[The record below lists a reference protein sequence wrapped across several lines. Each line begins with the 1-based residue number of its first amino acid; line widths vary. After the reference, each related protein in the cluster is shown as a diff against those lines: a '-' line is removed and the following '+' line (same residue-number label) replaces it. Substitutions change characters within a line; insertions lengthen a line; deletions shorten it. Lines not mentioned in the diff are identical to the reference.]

1 MKDHEPHQFTLLP
14 PLELLEDEEGN
25 VESLD
30 HYLARLGHCV
40 GLTLPAMARML
51 VREPL
56 PPGCAL
62 STRANRSAWIGPGDR
77 VGESVERLGA
87 ATGVPDLHRGTF
99 LHISPVLSGV
109 GFANCDSSANARKW
123 CPRCY
128 FDWNNKSSFEPL
140 YWSFGALAFCP
151 VHKCRMLSRCP
162 KCGCRQ
168 HHGASYP
175 KRRHC
180 RSCREPLSG
189 LAPPEEVPNY
199 QAWVDR
205 QCVMTAIAS
214 SNAHHPVAPDSFD
227 RYFERV
233 LSRWHEGE
241 PIPKYVKASMANLE
255 SRWKKGERYLKPTI
269 VQYLNF
275 ASFHGTNVDEIILW
289 PESAAAEPLIEGARK
304 SFTHVTLRR
313 PVAATLERLRGAL
326 SRLLASDIPELPT
339 AAAICT
345 CFEVEIG
352 YARER
357 MREVVDAYSSVVK
370 MQDRRHSK
378 QALRRAFSCAIALF
392 RENEESSLPK
402 SSTSELRLISAGA
415 RCSDEVS
422 RLAHRAAKIT
432 LSER

>member
-1 MKDHEPHQFTLLP
+1 MNDHARHQFTLFP
-14 PLELLEDEEGN
+14 PLELREDEEGN

-40 GLTLPAMARML
+40 GMTLPSMARML

-56 PPGCAL
+56 PTGSAL
-62 STRANRSAWIGPGDR
+62 STRTNRGAWIGPGDR
-77 VGESVERLGA
+77 VGESVERLSA
-87 ATGVPDLHRGTF
+87 ATGAPDLHRGTF
-99 LHISPVLSGV
+99 LHISPVLSGL
-109 GFANCDSSANARKW
+109 GFANCNSSASARKW

-128 FDWNNKSSFEPL
+128 FEWSDKYSFEPL
-140 YWSFGALAFCP
+140 YWSFGALTFCP

-168 HHGASYP
+168 HHGTSYS

-180 RSCREPLSG
+180 RSCREPLIG
-189 LAPPEEVPNY
+189 LEPQEEIPNY

-214 SNAHHPVAPDSFD
+214 SNAHHPVAPDCFD

-233 LSRWHEGE
+233 LLRWNEGE
-241 PIPKYVKASMANLE
+241 PIPQYVKSSMLNLE
-255 SRWKKGERYLKPTI
+255 RRWNKGERHLRPSI

-275 ASFHGTNVDEIILW
+275 ASFHGTNVDEIILC
-289 PESAAAEPLIEGARK
+289 PESAAAEPLIDGARE
-304 SFTHVTLRR
+304 SFTHLTLRR
-313 PVAATLERLRGAL
+313 PVSASLDRLSEAL
-326 SRLLASDIPELPT
+326 SRLLASDIRELPT

-345 CFEVEIG
+345 CFEVEVG

-357 MREVVDAYSSVVK
+357 MKEVVNAYSYVVK
-370 MQDRRHSK
+370 KQDRRHSK
-378 QALRRAFSCAIALF
+378 QALRRAFSCAISLF
-392 RENEESSLPK
+392 RKSGESSLPEI
-402 SSTSELRLISAGA
+402 SSSELRLISARA

-422 RLAHRAAKIT
+422 RLAYRAATIT
-432 LSER
+432 LSDR